1 MEHKMFLP
9 HLQAK
14 PKPQTEPETKPV
26 PAIADNWRKVPG
38 RKISDYPS
46 PQYEF
51 FLSDNSRRS
60 VFVERWE
67 GMKEA
72 REALRSI
79 LEPGTEPETSAAVE
93 CMPATEPERKRGAL
107 FLQFKAKTE
116 TEPETGRKFVRV
128 PTFNRNH
135 CSDLQAFRTSRRFGG
150 YANSDLFPAILQ
162 RAVTSAGIGS
172 RLFLEN
178 LPPAVVV
185 LQLSF
190 LSVIQI
196 GFQDT

>member
-1 MEHKMFLP
+1 MFLP
-9 HLQAK
+9 HLQTRQQPA
-14 PKPQTEPETKPV
+14 TEPEPQPV
-26 PAIADNWRKVPG
+26 PAIVDNWRTVPG
-38 RKISDYPS
+38 RKISDYPF

-51 FLSDNSRRS
+51 RLFDDSRRS

-72 REALRSI
+72 REGLRKI
-79 LEPGTEPETSAAVE
+79 LQPQTEPETSAAVE

-116 TEPETGRKFVRV
+116 TEPGTGRQFVRV

-162 RAVTSAGIGS
+162 RAVSSAGIGS
-172 RLFLEN
+172 PLFLDDI
-178 LPPAVVV
+178 PPAVVV

-190 LSVIQI
+190 FSVIQI
-196 GFQDT
+196 QFTDV